1 MMKKM
6 RMKGLILIVIMMMP
20 DNDRCAWEMMT
31 VLNVILKKWII
42 FCHDGSYLVVSRGG
56 DWSLSWE
63 MMTIFKSYA
72 EEVDDGSYL
81 VVSRGGDQ
89 APRSLSVRNDEDIE
103 SYAEEVDDED

>member
-1 MMKKM
+1 
-6 RMKGLILIVIMMMP
+6 
-20 DNDRCAWEMMT
+20 
-31 VLNVILKKWII
+31 
-42 FCHDGSYLVVSRGG
+42 
-56 DWSLSWE
+56 